1 MLKLVPVLLAT
12 YILRPADR
20 QWIRIKEALE
30 ATTALPISMNVFC
43 TFATAE
49 CFAGDSVPAMVGA
62 GTNNKGV
69 HTVGDR
75 AKTVYALILG
85 YK

>member
-1 MLKLVPVLLAT
+1 
-12 YILRPADR
+12 
-20 QWIRIKEALE
+20 
-30 ATTALPISMNVFC
+30 MNVFC

-75 AKTVYALILG
+75 AKTVYALIGLQIG
-85 YK
+85 LILIRFLVANS